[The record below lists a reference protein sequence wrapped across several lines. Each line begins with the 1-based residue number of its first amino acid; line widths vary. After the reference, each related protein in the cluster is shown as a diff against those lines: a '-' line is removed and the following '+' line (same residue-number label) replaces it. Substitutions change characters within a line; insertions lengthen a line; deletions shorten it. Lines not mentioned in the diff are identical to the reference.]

1 MANYNVGNIEIGI
14 VSNSSEGLKGIDKT
28 IEKLKKF
35 KEIDKNLQQVFLRVN
50 QLANAFVKIKDIKL
64 GDFRGQL
71 QGITEATKNMVNG
84 LNSLK
89 VDSTFLDMT
98 TSLNKVTNAFRQLNN
113 MKDFDFKKMYES
125 FSQLNRIIAPFLK
138 QIKES
143 EGALYSF
150 SIILHDLKT
159 KTIQNA
165 TKEFKTLNKTLDD
178 TDKKTQKTSFDKMF
192 SLGKLY
198 VFFNYTRKLTRALAS
213 TVTMAMD
220 FNETVNKFQVAMG
233 DNYSQALTF
242 VNKLTYAFNLSTES
256 IMNYQATFKN
266 MLSSLGTLSEDA
278 SYELSETLTR
288 MSLDYA
294 SLFNVQVGTAMSQF
308 QQVLAGQ
315 IRSIRQTAGY
325 DVSENT
331 IFGIYKELGGTKTM
345 RQLDQM
351 EKRLLRI
358 IAIQR
363 QMSASGAV
371 GDFEKTINSASN
383 QTKQLAETLKEVGLW
398 LGQLTM
404 SFMQPFIE
412 KVLAGAIALREMLK
426 ALNIAKGFEMPEFGK
441 GGSFD
446 NLKDKSEEVVESMSA
461 PVEET
466 LESFDK
472 LDDKVVDL
480 ENTLVESGL
489 TPGEIME
496 ELNKRTQNATKDT
509 ENLTKKEEELKRVML
524 GFDKLNILGENKQ
537 SEQTPDYQKLLDEV
551 AKYSSML
558 ENVKSKATTIAE
570 GVLEWLGYT
579 KEVDSK
585 TGEVN
590 WKLEEGDTN
599 LKRIIDTLKVVGVVI
614 ASLALGKLLNTVTT
628 GLTGTIGSL
637 KTILTTLNPMAIL
650 ITALVA
656 GFVGMYTTNEE
667 FRDSVDATIGEIK
680 ANLSQLFTQ
689 LKPFFDFLM
698 RQLNIV
704 IEFMTNLGGLLG
716 QLILDNAKLIS
727 AFFTFDVDK
736 IKDAFTDMFETL
748 KQIFNTYMKY
758 VRDSFKNL
766 IDSMFGAGTFDKIMT
781 WFSDT
786 WENIKTFFTNLPTWF
801 NDHVWKPIGNFFIVI
816 INGII
821 NGVETAINFIV
832 KGINTMTGALS
843 NLWTWMKIPAIPQI
857 PQVNWGG
864 IPMLA
869 NGGVIE
875 QPTMAMVGEYAGAK
889 SNPEIVTPQNIMRQ
903 TFMECMLPIAQ
914 AIISGDTKVVNA
926 IEELANRP
934 IELNGRKVSESIFN
948 NLQDVAI
955 RKGYTF

>member
-426 ALNIAKGFEMPEFGK
+426 ALNIAKGYEMPEFGK

-446 NLKDKSEEVVESMSA
+446 DLKDKTDDVTES
-461 PVEET
+461 
-466 LESFDK
+466 
-472 LDDKVVDL
+472 
-480 ENTLVESGL
+480 
-489 TPGEIME
+489 
-496 ELNKRTQNATKDT
+496 T
-509 ENLTKKEEELKRVML
+509 ENLIKKEEELKRVML

-869 NGGVIE
+869 NGGVID

-914 AIISGDTKVVNA
+914 AIVSGDTKVVNA
-926 IEELANRP
+926 IQELANRP
-934 IELNGRKVSESIFN
+934 VELNGRKVSENIFDD
-948 NLQDVAI
+948 LQNVAI
-955 RKGYTF
+955 RKGYSF

>member
-426 ALNIAKGFEMPEFGK
+426 ALNIAKGYEMPEFGK

-446 NLKDKSEEVVESMSA
+446 DLKDKTDDVTES
-461 PVEET
+461 
-466 LESFDK
+466 
-472 LDDKVVDL
+472 
-480 ENTLVESGL
+480 
-489 TPGEIME
+489 
-496 ELNKRTQNATKDT
+496 T
-509 ENLTKKEEELKRVML
+509 ENLIKKEEELKRVML

-537 SEQTPDYQKLLDEV
+537 EQQTPDYQKLLDEI
-551 AKYSSML
+551 AKYNSML
-558 ENVKSKATTIAE
+558 DKVKSRATTIAE

-628 GLTGTIGSL
+628 GLTQTISSL
-637 KTILTTLNPMAIL
+637 KAITSSLNPMVL
-650 ITALVA
+650 VITALVA
-656 GFVGMYTTNEE
+656 GFVHMYNTNKE
-667 FRDSVDATIGEIK
+667 FRDSINATMEEIK
-680 ANLSQLFTQ
+680 ANLKEIYTQAQPFLEFLGRHLKILIENLTQVGGILGTLLVDVVNLITSLF
-689 LKPFFDFLM
+689 
-698 RQLNIV
+698 NV
-704 IEFMTNLGGLLG
+704 E
-716 QLILDNAKLIS
+716 KLPEV
-727 AFFTFDVDK
+727 FGK
-736 IKDAFTDMFETL
+736 IGED
-748 KQIFNTYMKY
+748 I
-758 VRDSFKNL
+758 KNL
-766 IDSMFGAGTFDKIMT
+766 FLVQFDIVGRAWENILDSMFGTGTFDKMMT
-781 WFSDT
+781 WFSDA
-786 WENIKTFFTNLPTWF
+786 WESVKNFFMNIPSWF
-801 NDHVWKPIGNFFIVI
+801 NNHIVKPIGNFFIVI

-914 AIISGDTKVVNA
+914 AIVSGDTKVVNA
-926 IEELANRP
+926 IQELANRP
-934 IELNGRKVSESIFN
+934 VELNGRKVSENIFDD
-948 NLQDVAI
+948 LQNVAI
-955 RKGYTF
+955 RKGYSF